1 MAKYK
6 DITDFLNMGNVKK
19 YDIIY
24 ADPPWKFNDRTPQ
37 KVLSSSTQ
45 YKTMDLN
52 NLINL
57 QISKITSGSILFL
70 WVPTSMMF
78 EGIEVM
84 NHWGFKYKTKLYWIK
99 TGKLGTGYYFRN
111 QIEELWV
118 GIQQGVKPF
127 HLPIRNYIE
136 KASLGHS
143 IKPLEFIDLINKVA
157 EKINK
162 HNKIELFAR
171 TCNEGWDCVGL
182 EV

>member
-70 WVPTSMMF
+70 
-78 EGIEVM
+78 
-84 NHWGFKYKTKLYWIK
+84 
-99 TGKLGTGYYFRN
+99 
-111 QIEELWV
+111 
-118 GIQQGVKPF
+118 
-127 HLPIRNYIE
+127 
-136 KASLGHS
+136 
-143 IKPLEFIDLINKVA
+143 
-157 EKINK
+157 
-162 HNKIELFAR
+162 
-171 TCNEGWDCVGL
+171 
-182 EV
+182 